1 MSNQAIQHERKGFT
15 LIELLVVIAIIAILA
30 AILFPVFARARENA
44 RKTNCQSNLKQLG
57 TASLAYAQDYDECF
71 PRHVRV
77 EISGYS
83 DGIYTGGYSMLSL
96 LLPYVKNTE
105 VFSCPSLKPTPTWTI
120 TGTNIKQTTAYV
132 FNWYVV
138 RDDWRYNKLSADV
151 DHTRVC
157 LMTEYKNYDTAFFGY
172 PPPGDNWPI
181 TRMPFA
187 HQDGQ
192 NFLFMDGHVKW
203 EPKANFVNQG
213 TVYDQYGYRVK

>member
-57 TASLAYAQDYDECF
+57 VACLAYAQDYDECF
-71 PRHVRV
+71 PQHRRV
-77 EISGYS
+77 EVSGYS
-83 DGIYTGGYSMLSL
+83 DGIYTDGYASLSL
-96 LLPYVKNTE
+96 LLPYVKNTG

-120 TGTNIKQTTAYV
+120 TGTNIKQASAYI
-132 FNWYVV
+132 FNWHVV
-138 RDDWRYNKLSADV
+138 TADSRYARLSADV

-157 LMTEYKNYDTAFFGY
+157 LMTEYKNYDRVWWGY
-172 PPPGDNWPI
+172 PPPGENWPL

-213 TVYDQYGYRVK
+213 TVYDEYGYRIK